1 MTLNLEPS
9 PEDLPGTAA
18 QTPSHAVRTVPR
30 ELVHC
35 TVSEVLITDMSA
47 LNDNIFEVGARW
59 PRSHSFFE
67 PRAGIHNPMLLVE
80 TVRQAGMAIAHKF
93 YGVPRA
99 EKIVWQDVTYTVEE
113 DGLRF
118 DDADAELTLFV
129 GAYEIRRRGARVAG
143 MRLEYTVDR
152 DGEPVA
158 SGQTTWS
165 SLTPAAYAR
174 VRGER
179 HIDPGT
185 LVPLAP
191 PVPPAT
197 AGRVRPED
205 VLLAATP
212 LPNTFLLRVDQGNHR
227 LFDHPQDHA
236 PGMAVAEAARQAA
249 LLTLA
254 RPGAVALHGSFAF
267 ERYIELDEPCV
278 VTVVPR
284 PAEGDAYALQVT
296 FEQLGRTAVTCQVD
310 VVDRD

>member
-1 MTLNLEPS
+1 MTLNFEPS

-59 PRSHSFFE
+59 PRAHSFFE
-67 PRAGIHNPMLLVE
+67 PRGGVHNPMLLVE

-99 EKIVWQDVTYTVEE
+99 EKIVWQDVNYTVEE
-113 DGLRF
+113 HGLRF
-118 DDADAELTLFV
+118 DDSDAELTLYV
-129 GAYEIRRRGARVAG
+129 GAFEIRRRGARVAG

-152 DGEPVA
+152 DGEMVA
-158 SGQTTWS
+158 FGETTWS

-174 VRGER
+174 VRGDHR
-179 HIDPGT
+179 ADPDA

-191 PVPPAT
+191 PVPHAT
-197 AGRVRPED
+197 VDRLRPED

-212 LPNTFLLRVDQGNHR
+212 LPNTFLLRVDQTNRR

-249 LLTLA
+249 LLTLG
-254 RPGAVALHGSFAF
+254 RPGMVALQGSFTF
-267 ERYIELDEPCV
+267 ERYIELDEPCI
-278 VTVVPR
+278 VTVVPQQV
-284 PAEGDAYALQVT
+284 EGDRHTLRLT